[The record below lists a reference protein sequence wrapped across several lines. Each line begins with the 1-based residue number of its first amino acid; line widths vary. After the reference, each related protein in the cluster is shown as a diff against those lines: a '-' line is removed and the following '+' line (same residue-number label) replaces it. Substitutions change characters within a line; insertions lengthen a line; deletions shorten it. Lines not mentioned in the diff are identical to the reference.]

1 MVISFD
7 HFSRIIGFAHPQL
20 YTGRED
26 LGTPVKSDQEIF
38 IPAFHPQSNRK
49 GIRNYQRTDI
59 QLNAG
64 ATGLK
69 TKFLLCGMIIGPF
82 TLIE

>member
-7 HFSRIIGFAHPQL
+7 HFGRIIGFAHPQL

-26 LGTPVKSDQEIF
+26 LGTPIKSDQEIF

-49 GIRNYQRTDI
+49 GIRNYQRRTF
-59 QLNAG
+59 NECG